1 MIVFFCNVLKLF
13 RTYDSVVCKIG
24 FTQKSQINE
33 EMYRCW
39 SEVRI
44 HSQGRLTWNTSRLFI
59 FYCEHF
65 CLDCILLVC
74 QTTVINESFCNV
86 LFCYVL
92 PVIKVSINSAALRVK
107 FSREKRL
114 WQSELKVLFRLD
126 LFSPAKT
133 AWGISVNKR
142 WFYIP
147 ICVSVS

>member
-1 MIVFFCNVLKLF
+1 M
-13 RTYDSVVCKIG
+13 
-24 FTQKSQINE
+24 NE

-39 SEVRI
+39 SEVKI
-44 HSQGRLTWNTSRLFI
+44 HSQGRLTWNTLRLFL

-107 FSREKRL
+107 FSREKGFDSLSLKYYSGSISFHLQKLRGEF
-114 WQSELKVLFRLD
+114 QSINVGFIFLFVC
-126 LFSPAKT
+126 LFHNVAKYT
-133 AWGISVNKR
+133 GLER
-142 WFYIP
+142 WLFNHSMLV
-147 ICVSVS
+147 CLHFLCN